1 MNFTVG
7 IVELIGLGLTI
18 VGAGWTLLKL
28 SLNQFEKRLDERFKL
43 LDIAVNDVKRLELD
57 IVRSDTRNAQ
67 TYVTQA
73 NHDKILE
80 RIFKVLESM
89 DAKLAVKANEKD
101 CDAKI
106 LWHISHLGGQ

>member
-7 IVELIGLGLTI
+7 LAELIGFGLTL
-18 VGAGWTLLKL
+18 VGGGWTLLKL

-43 LDIAVNDVKRLELD
+43 LDLAVSDVKRLELD

-67 TYVTQA
+67 TYMTQA

-89 DAKLAVKANEKD
+89 DAKLSSKADAAD
-101 CDAKI
+101 CEHKI
-106 LWHISHLGGQ
+106 MRHFGKQ

>member
-43 LDIAVNDVKRLELD
+43 LDVAVNDVKRLELD

-67 TYVTQA
+67 TYVTQT

-80 RIFKVLESM
+80 RIFNVLESM

-101 CDAKI
+101 CYAKM
-106 LWHISHLGGQ
+106 LRHLGRQQ

>member
-1 MNFTVG
+1 MEFHLG
-7 IVELIGLGLTI
+7 LPELIGFAVTI
-18 VGAGWTLLKL
+18 VGGGWTLMKMSL
-28 SLNQFEKRLDERFKL
+28 SQFEKRLDERFKL
-43 LDIAVNDVKRLELD
+43 LDMAVNDVKRLELD

-89 DAKLAVKANEKD
+89 ESKLDVKANSAD
-101 CDAKI
+101 CENKI
-106 LWHISHLGGQ
+106 LRHLGRQ

>member
-7 IVELIGLGLTI
+7 MAELVGFGLVI
-18 VGAGWTLLKL
+18 VGGFWTLLKL

-43 LDIAVNDVKRLELD
+43 LDTAVNDVKRLELD

-73 NHDKILE
+73 SHDKVLE
-80 RIFKVLESM
+80 RIFVVLESM
-89 DAKLAVKANEKD
+89 DKKLSGKADAAD

-106 LWHISHLGGQ
+106 LRQMGRAQ

>member
-7 IVELIGLGLTI
+7 LAELMGLGLAI
-18 VGAGWTLLKL
+18 VGGFWTLLKV
-28 SLNQFEKRLDERFKL
+28 SLNQFEKRLDERFKI
-43 LDIAVNDVKRLELD
+43 LDHAVDDVKRLELD

-89 DAKLAVKANEKD
+89 DDKLINKADASD
-101 CDAKI
+101 CDDKI
-106 LWHISHLGGQ
+106 LRHLGQK

>member
-7 IVELIGLGLTI
+7 LAELIGFGLTLI
-18 VGAGWTLLKL
+18 GGGWTLLKL
-28 SLNQFEKRLDERFKL
+28 SLSQFEKRLDERFKL

-89 DAKLAVKANEKD
+89 DAKLAVKADAAD
-101 CDAKI
+101 CDMKI
-106 LWHISHLGGQ
+106 LRHLGR

>member
-1 MNFTVG
+1 MEFH
-7 IVELIGLGLTI
+7 LGLPEILGFAVTI
-18 VGAGWTLLKL
+18 VGGGWTLMKL
-28 SLNQFEKRLDERFKL
+28 SLSQFEKRLDERFKL
-43 LDIAVNDVKRLELD
+43 LDLAVNDVKRLELD

-89 DAKLAVKANEKD
+89 EAKLDVKANSAD
-101 CDAKI
+101 CDHKI
-106 LWHISHLGGQ
+106 LRHMGRQ

>member
-1 MNFTVG
+1 MEFH
-7 IVELIGLGLTI
+7 LGLPELVGFAVTI
-18 VGAGWTLLKL
+18 VGGGWTLMKMSL
-28 SLNQFEKRLDERFKL
+28 SQFEKRLDERFKL
-43 LDIAVNDVKRLELD
+43 LDMAVNDVKRLELD

-89 DAKLAVKANEKD
+89 EAKLDVKANSAD
-101 CDAKI
+101 CEHKI
-106 LWHISHLGGQ
+106 LRHMGRQ

>member
-1 MNFTVG
+1 MEFH
-7 IVELIGLGLTI
+7 LGLPELLGFAVTI
-18 VGAGWTLLKL
+18 VGGGWTLMKL
-28 SLNQFEKRLDERFKL
+28 TLSQFEKRLDERFKL
-43 LDIAVNDVKRLELD
+43 LDVAVNDVKRLELD

-89 DAKLAVKANEKD
+89 ESKLDFKANAVD
-101 CDAKI
+101 CDNNI
-106 LWHISHLGGQ
+106 MRHIGRQ

>member
-1 MNFTVG
+1 MNFTIGMAELVG
-7 IVELIGLGLTI
+7 FGMVI
-18 VGAGWTLLKL
+18 VGGFWTLLKL
-28 SLNQFEKRLDERFKL
+28 SLGQFEKRLDERFKL
-43 LDIAVNDVKRLELD
+43 LDVAVNDVKRLELD

-80 RIFKVLESM
+80 RIFSVLESM
-89 DAKLAVKANEKD
+89 DTKLSVKANEKD

-106 LWHISHLGGQ
+106 LRHMGRQ

>member
-7 IVELIGLGLTI
+7 FAELIGFGLVI
-18 VGAGWTLLKL
+18 IGGFWALLKL

-43 LDIAVNDVKRLELD
+43 LDIAVSDVKRLELE
-57 IVRSDTRNAQ
+57 IVRADTRNAH
-67 TYVTQA
+67 TYVTQS

-89 DAKLAVKANEKD
+89 DGKLAVKADAAD
-101 CDAKI
+101 CDNKI
-106 LWHISHLGGQ
+106 LRYMGQKC

>member
-7 IVELIGLGLTI
+7 LAEMIGLGLTL

-43 LDIAVNDVKRLELD
+43 LDLAVNDVKRLELD

-80 RIFKVLESM
+80 RIFNVLESM
-89 DAKLAVKANEKD
+89 DSKLAVKADEKD

-106 LWHISHLGGQ
+106 LRHMGR